1 MTLAGEAAGGPTSP
15 GSSTLSHLPALSQ
28 ESDGTVSGPYAVST
42 QERAWYYYGITSEG
56 DQPELLYRT
65 SSKDDPWVPPTGRY
79 ANMPTKSARPA
90 HGTQLGGVWT
100 IVGPQ
105 VDNLVHA
112 AVGRSYSID
121 LARFFT
127 VPNGEDIEKGIL
139 GPAIVWV
146 TVDATLNTSVD
157 TAHNVSESILTLL
170 AKHGVHDAH
179 VEWCEGVTVKL
190 Q

>member
-1 MTLAGEAAGGPTSP
+1 MFLFIVYTTLTTFGLAVKEFVVECMTLAGEAAGGPTSP
-15 GSSTLSHLPALSQ
+15 GSSTLSHLPAPSLVSQ
-28 ESDGTVSGPYAVST
+28 ESDGTVSGPYAVSP
-42 QERAWYYYGITSEG
+42 QERVWYYYGITSEG
-56 DQPELLYRT
+56 DQPDLLYRT

-90 HGTQLGGVWT
+90 HGTQLGGVWA

-139 GPAIVWV
+139 GPAIR
-146 TVDATLNTSVD
+146 SMPP
-157 TAHNVSESILTLL
+157 
-170 AKHGVHDAH
+170 
-179 VEWCEGVTVKL
+179 
-190 Q
+190 